1 MKNQSQVITA
11 AMVGVLS
18 LGALAS
24 AASAAPLVF
33 CAEQEKCY
41 GVTKA
46 GKNDCSTATSAC
58 AGTAK
63 QDFQKD
69 AWIHVPKGSCE
80 KIAGGTLKP
89 AVPTNKK

>member
-1 MKNQSQVITA
+1 MKSQSQVITA
-11 AMVGVLS
+11 TMLGVLS